1 MIPAVSPDDRD
12 LHVSLLE
19 DCSVGSNVANR
30 VIFHEVI
37 VCGNSVSREVVD
49 LWVNAICDA
58 VEPVIVKSDE
68 LLVPGCLQ
76 IMQYPILS
84 YLGSAVIRV
93 IFLVSTKHASVS
105 TSVGIQ
111 SVLANNT
118 HVHCEIHKLTP
129 ISWAIQTVLS

>member
-19 DCSVGSNVANR
+19 DCGVGSNVAN
-30 VIFHEVI
+30 VVTLHEVI

-68 LLVPGCLQ
+68 LIVPGCLQ
-76 IMQYPILS
+76 IMQYPVLS
-84 YLGSAVIRV
+84 YLGSADRV
-93 IFLVSTKHASVS
+93 IVRPI
-105 TSVGIQ
+105 TSINANDSIFVGI
-111 SVLANNT
+111 
-118 HVHCEIHKLTP
+118 
-129 ISWAIQTVLS
+129 